1 MGRAVLEQGGPSV
14 QHIPGGARGYRRVN
28 RDALSAGDAD
38 SVPDVRYRG
47 LPGALSLTRPRAA
60 RLAGWPHG

>member
-14 QHIPGGARGYRRVN
+14 QHIPEEIE
-28 RDALSAGDAD
+28 AD